1 MNLYVQ
7 KDKKYDRLVKEYDR
21 LVKEMNRIKDK
32 NTEMEVEIRDLAVR
46 LVC

>member
-7 KDKKYDRLVKEYDR
+7 KDKKYDR